1 MYTARESLLTA
12 LTLWPSLEQS
22 LDKKDYKMN
31 VIIMMTK
38 DRIGIITVTTNV
50 AIDLCE
56 VFDGNTNV
64 QITSDLLMSQ
74 RIKILSI
81 TFISNLN

>member
-1 MYTARESLLTA
+1 
-12 LTLWPSLEQS
+12 
-22 LDKKDYKMN
+22 
-31 VIIMMTK
+31 MTK